1 MDRNVTPECVISP
14 TLAQLVAELAHDDDR
29 RGPEAEPADVAG
41 EVTTWA
47 S

>member
-14 TLAQLVAELAHDDDR
+14 ALARLVTELANDDER
-29 RGPEAEPADVAG
+29 RGPEAESADVAG
-41 EVTTWA
+41 EVTTWV